1 MMQEPSQRHLVVRI
15 VVTTVGGLLLIVGIL
30 GLFLP
35 LVPGFLLILPGLAI
49 LAGEFVW
56 ARRLLDG
63 TRARLS
69 AGLSKARRS
78 DK

>member
-1 MMQEPSQRHLVVRI
+1 MMQEKSQRHLVVRI

-63 TRARLS
+63 TRARLNS
-69 AGLSKARRS
+69 GLSKARRS